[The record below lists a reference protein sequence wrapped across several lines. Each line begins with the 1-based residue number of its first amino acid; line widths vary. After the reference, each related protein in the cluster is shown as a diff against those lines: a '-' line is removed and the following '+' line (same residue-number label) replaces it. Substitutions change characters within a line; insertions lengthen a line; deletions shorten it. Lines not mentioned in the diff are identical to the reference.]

1 MQCVCMMIWCFC
13 HYKLICV
20 TRMAKEKPALSPVSQ
35 LPPTS
40 AAVVDVAVSNMG
52 DGKREK
58 VCIFIV

>member
-1 MQCVCMMIWCFC
+1 
-13 HYKLICV
+13 
-20 TRMAKEKPALSPVSQ
+20 MAKEKPALSPVSQ